1 MLISTKGRYALR
13 VLVDMAEHET
23 GNFLPLRDVANR
35 QDISEKYLES
45 VVKLLVRGGILEGLR
60 GKGGG
65 YCLRRPPDQIRVGD
79 VLRLCEGNLSPVS
92 CLGADAVPCEH
103 AANCRTLPLWR
114 GLDRVISDYLDKYTI
129 ADLMR
134 GHDNGNDYVI

>member
-13 VLVDMAEHET
+13 VLVDIAEHET
-23 GNFLPLRDVANR
+23 GNFLPLRDVARR

-79 VLRLCEGNLSPVS
+79 VLRLCEGTLSPVS
-92 CLGADAVPCEH
+92 CLGPDALPCDQSPY
-103 AANCRTLPLWR
+103 CRTLPLWR
-114 GLDRVISDYLDKYTI
+114 GLDRVISDYLDRFTI

-134 GHDNGNDYVI
+134 RPENGNDYVI